1 MFIHT
6 LCNYDIVIAIS
17 LSLALHQLQ
26 LHSYTKQL
34 LIEQEDNGYKTED
47 TYQNL
52 VTSDVVVPAPH
63 RKPPLLS
70 LLKLEWHAVLVIA
83 STPTS

>member
-17 LSLALHQLQ
+17 IAGFASITIAF
-26 LHSYTKQL
+26 YTKQL

-52 VTSDVVVPAPH
+52 VTSDFVAPAQH
-63 RKPPLLS
+63 RNPPLLS
-70 LLKLEWHAVLVIA
+70 
-83 STPTS
+83 